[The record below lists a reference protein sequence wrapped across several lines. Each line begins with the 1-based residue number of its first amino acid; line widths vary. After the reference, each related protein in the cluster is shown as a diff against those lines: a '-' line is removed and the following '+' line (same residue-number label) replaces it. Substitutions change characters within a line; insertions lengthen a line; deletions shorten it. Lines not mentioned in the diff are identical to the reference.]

1 MVKNLK
7 WLCIK
12 TKTRNKMKNQTR
24 TNWGERKMASLK
36 FISEY
41 EGKMPSYVAVKS
53 EKEETPR
60 QEKKFSKVLNLAADM
75 LTTLL
80 VAGCATF
87 GFVVAVFAAFM
98 WVHAI

>member
-1 MVKNLK
+1 
-7 WLCIK
+7 
-12 TKTRNKMKNQTR
+12 
-24 TNWGERKMASLK
+24 MASLK
-36 FISEY
+36 FVSEY
-41 EGKMPSYVAVKS
+41 KMPSYVAVRS
-53 EKEETPR
+53 EKEEAPR
-60 QEKKFSKVLNLAADM
+60 QEKKLSKVLNLIDLAADM

>member
-1 MVKNLK
+1 
-7 WLCIK
+7 
-12 TKTRNKMKNQTR
+12 MKNQTR

>member
-1 MVKNLK
+1 
-7 WLCIK
+7 
-12 TKTRNKMKNQTR
+12 
-24 TNWGERKMASLK
+24 MASLK
-36 FISEY
+36 FVSEY
-41 EGKMPSYVAVKS
+41 KMPSYVAVRS
-53 EKEETPR
+53 EKEEAPR
-60 QEKKFSKVLNLAADM
+60 QEKKFSKVLNLIDLAADM